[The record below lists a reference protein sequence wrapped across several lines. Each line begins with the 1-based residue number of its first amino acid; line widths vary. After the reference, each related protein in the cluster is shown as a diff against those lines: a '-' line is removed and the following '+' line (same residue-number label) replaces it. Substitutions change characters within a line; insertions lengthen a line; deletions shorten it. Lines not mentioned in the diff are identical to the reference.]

1 MYLQQGSQC
10 LRGLP
15 SCPSHPPPP
24 RPSSPQV
31 LVLVSCNI
39 PCSVTS
45 WVTKCLVWG
54 RALKPLPAF
63 PVLGVQRGMGG
74 KQEDEARSLGTCN
87 SEAHRLAGDGER
99 PFHTA
104 LATPLVPSCERV
116 SLPQARSL
124 PQPQPLTGWETGVCS
139 RAEQRAASGPGTY
152 KGEQHLL
159 GASQELCEAPSL
171 TLSPQPHPHSS
182 PHISL
187 KRTTLSPHTGCSS
200 HAPLFSSQ
208 LRSCLLTHPSR
219 SPSCGPHTLPVL
231 LLLQL
236 LSPPPFSSLP
246 WEGSCGTGQG
256 ELARGLSRTP

>member
-124 PQPQPLTGWETGVCS
+124 PQPQPLTGWETGACS

-182 PHISL
+182 PHRL
-187 KRTTLSPHTGCSS
+187 LFPCTPF
-200 HAPLFSSQ
+200 LFSA
-208 LRSCLLTHPSR
+208 P
-219 SPSCGPHTLPVL
+219 
-231 LLLQL
+231 L
-236 LSPPPFSSLP
+236 LSPYPPFSFPVLWPPYTPCPPATAAPLSSSLLQP
-246 WEGSCGTGQG
+246 SVGRVLWHRSGRAGKGPVKDP
-256 ELARGLSRTP
+256 LSQEEQLCML